1 MNVRAATREDV
12 PALLE
17 IKRRL
22 AFTESSRGGF
32 LLGCDEAGY
41 LQRLQ
46 SGRIWVLSAP
56 SNLPTVTGFAI
67 TLPSEALRS
76 SELWTL
82 KDRVTWT
89 GGVPSELDDVGY
101 FDQLA
106 VLPEVGRRLALE
118 LAFTA
123 LWELMKEC
131 RYVVTTTVAAPIQNL
146 AAVPLIERLG
156 GERIGQLEEEYPDF
170 GALTSDLWLLSTEGV
185 RRRMRDGRA
194 PAERWVRGLLTMSA

>member
-12 PALLE
+12 PALLQ

-22 AFTESSRGGF
+22 AFTDSSRGGF

-41 LQRLQ
+41 EQRLRD
-46 SGRIWVLSAP
+46 GRVWVLAGAA
-56 SNLPTVTGFAI
+56 VRGFAI
-67 TLPSEALRS
+67 TLPAEALRS
-76 SELWTL
+76 SALWAL
-82 KDRVTWT
+82 KDRVAWT
-89 GGVPSELDDVGY
+89 AGVPNELDFVGY

-131 RYVVTTTVAAPIQNL
+131 RHVVTTTVSAPVRNL

-156 GERIGQLEEEYPDF
+156 GVRVGQLEEEYPGF
-170 GALTSDLWLLSTEGV
+170 GALTSDVWLLSTESV
-185 RRRMRDGRA
+185 QRRMFDARA
-194 PAERWVRGLLTMSA
+194 PVERWVRALVDPD